1 MEINIITEVKP
12 IRLAS
17 PTRSVRLLI
26 SFITHSFFILI
37 LNFDGLYLYL
47 NAGINSIF
55 NEIK

>member
-17 PTRSVRLLI
+17 PTKSVRLLI
-26 SFITHSFFILI
+26 AFITHSFFIPI
-37 LNFDGLYLYL
+37 SNFDGFYFYL
-47 NAGINSIF
+47 NVGINSIF